1 MTIQTFSVIIKR
13 YMSNLKLCDSVAM
26 DRPDCHKLSNLQQSW
41 CEPIE
46 DILLSRPQFTERDS
60 KILKS

>member
-1 MTIQTFSVIIKR
+1 MTIKTFSVIIKR

-26 DRPDCHKLSNLQQSW
+26 DRLVCHKLGNLQQSW

-46 DILLSRPQFTERDS
+46 DILLSRPQFTERER
-60 KILKS
+60 LKS